1 MSMAI
6 YAGTFDP
13 ITTGHLSVVRQAVH
27 LFSHL
32 RILVAVNPT
41 KRSLFTPDERVAM
54 IRDVVRLFPNVS
66 VDHTDRLVIE
76 YARDIAATFLVR
88 GIRGSSDAQFET
100 ELAQMNRSL
109 APEITTILLP
119 AEAHLSTVSS
129 SKLKELLQ
137 TGEDAAEFCPAII
150 APRVRARLT
159 SLTSAGGAP

>member
-13 ITTGHLSVVRQAVH
+13 ITTGHVSVVRQAVQ

-32 RILVAVNPT
+32 RILVAVNPS
-41 KRSLFTPDERVAM
+41 KRSVFTPDERVAM
-54 IRDVVRLFPNVS
+54 IRDVVRLFPNAS
-66 VDHTDRLVIE
+66 VDHTERLVVE
-76 YARDIAATFLVR
+76 YAREIGATFLVR
-88 GIRGSSDAQFET
+88 GIRGTSDAQFET

-129 SKLKELLQ
+129 SKLKELLER
-137 TGEDAAEFCPAII
+137 GEDVAEFCPAII
-150 APRVRARLT
+150 APRVRSRLVA
-159 SLTSAGGAP
+159 LPEGGAP